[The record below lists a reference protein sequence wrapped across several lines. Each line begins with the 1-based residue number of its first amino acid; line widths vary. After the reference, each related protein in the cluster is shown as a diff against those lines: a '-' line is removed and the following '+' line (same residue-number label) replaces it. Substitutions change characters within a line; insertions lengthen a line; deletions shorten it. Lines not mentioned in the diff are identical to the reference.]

1 MWFNL
6 YTCDACEH
14 THTHTHTHTVLH
26 VDAQVA
32 TKALY
37 GLNIQRGTLEVIRHL
52 KAF

>member
-1 MWFNL
+1 MRHVN
-6 YTCDACEH
+6 
-14 THTHTHTHTVLH
+14 THTHTPSCNI
-26 VDAQVA
+26 DAQVA